1 MKLTLILSAAF
12 SLSTLLSD
20 ITDRLGIK
28 GPLTF
33 SNTKLE
39 LAWSD
44 KPSENYYV
52 QEYIPNGEQIGNFKQ
67 MLTVHLFTSAT
78 IPEAAVQQKAKWLVE
93 RKKTD
98 AICNYQIT
106 ESPDGKEFILDF
118 LVGESKDGK
127 MTIAEFNVYRYQRI
141 EVEGKDALLVSA
153 YSKRSYGDNIT
164 PFLTT
169 LGADRNFYLN
179 EMISFSL
186 PSLKIIH

>member
-1 MKLTLILSAAF
+1 MKLTLILSAAL

-28 GPLTF
+28 GPLNF
-33 SNTKLE
+33 SKTKLE

-52 QEYIPNGEQIGNFKQ
+52 QEYIPNGEQIKNFKQ
-67 MLTVHLFTSAT
+67 MLTIHLFTSAT
-78 IPEAAVQQKAKWLVE
+78 TPEAAVQQKVKWLVE

-98 AICNYQIT
+98 AICNYQIS

-127 MTIAEFNVYRYQRI
+127 MTIAEFNVYRYKRI
-141 EVEGKDALLVSA
+141 QVGGKDALLVSA

-186 PSLKIIH
+186 PSLKIVN

>member
-1 MKLTLILSAAF
+1 MKLILILSAAF

-52 QEYIPNGEQIGNFKQ
+52 QEYIPSGEQVGKFNQ
-67 MLTVHLFTSAT
+67 MLTVHVFTNT
-78 IPEAAVQQKAKWLVE
+78 TTPEAAVQQKVKWLLE

-118 LVGESKDGK
+118 LVGESKEGK
-127 MTIAEFNVYRYQRI
+127 MTIVEFNVYRYKNIKI
-141 EVEGKDALLVSA
+141 EGQNALLVSA
-153 YSKRSYGDNIT
+153 YSKRGYGNSIT
-164 PFLTT
+164 PFLAT
-169 LGADRNFYLN
+169 LRADRNLYLN

-186 PSLKIIH
+186 PSLKIIQ